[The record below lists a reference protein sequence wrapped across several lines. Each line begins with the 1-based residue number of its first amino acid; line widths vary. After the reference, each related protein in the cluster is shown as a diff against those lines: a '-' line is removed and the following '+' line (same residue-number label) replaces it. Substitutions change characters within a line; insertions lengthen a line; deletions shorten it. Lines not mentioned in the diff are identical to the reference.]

1 MSQLK
6 EYLTYDDV
14 LLVPQYSEIR
24 SRNECNTRVYLDA
37 TLYLDIPLIASPM
50 DTISGPEMAN
60 EMDRLGG
67 MAIIHRYNSID
78 EQVALVKATGTRGKK
93 KIGAAVGATGDY
105 LERSQ
110 ELVKAGVKVLCVDV
124 AHGHHI
130 LVEDA
135 LSALR
140 RQHGNFIH
148 IMAGNVATARGFA
161 DLESWGADSIRIGVG
176 NGSICSTRLQTGHG
190 VPSFTLL
197 QECANVSKGTKLI
210 ADGGLKTSGDIVK
223 ALAAGADAV
232 MLGSMLSGTDACPGD
247 TIERD
252 GKYYK
257 TYRGMASSEAQNAW
271 RGKSSAPEGISATV
285 PYKGKLED
293 VVTNIVGGI
302 RSGMSYSNASTL
314 SDLQAKAQF
323 IRQTGAGQVESST
336 HILNRV

>member
-1 MSQLK
+1 MSHFK

-14 LLVPQYSEIR
+14 LMVPQYSEIKSR
-24 SRNECNTRVYLDA
+24 SECDTRVYLDK
-37 TLYLDIPLIASPM
+37 TLYLDIPIIASPM
-50 DTISGPEMAN
+50 DTISGPEMAYG
-60 EMDRLGG
+60 MDKLGG
-67 MAIIHRYNSID
+67 MAVIHRYNTID
-78 EQVALVKATGTRGKK
+78 EQVALVKSTLTRGKK
-93 KIGAAVGATGDY
+93 NIGAAIGATGDY

-110 ELVKAGVKVLCVDV
+110 ELVKAGANLLCVDV

-135 LSALR
+135 LSDLR
-140 RQHGNFIH
+140 RQHGSHIH

-161 DLESWGADSIRIGVG
+161 DLEAWGADSIRIGVG

-197 QECANVSKGTKLI
+197 QECANITKGAKLI

-247 TIERD
+247 FIERD
-252 GKYYK
+252 GKLYK
-257 TYRGMASSEAQNAW
+257 TYRGMASSEAQNDW

-293 VVTNIVGGI
+293 VVANIVGGI
-302 RSGMSYSNASTL
+302 RSGMSYSNAKFL
-314 SDLQAKAQF
+314 SELQAKAQF